1 MTFLIF
7 AVLCSVAVSIFLKIA
22 RKNQIQISQAIA
34 VNYIVAT
41 LMTWFV
47 LQPNIKS
54 VTEYAATAPIFIA
67 LGVLLP
73 VVFVIMSRAVERAGI
88 VKSDAA
94 QRLSL
99 FIPIVWAL
107 AFFGEVL
114 TPARG
119 LGVVL
124 AFVALLC
131 LLYKPSIQKF
141 SSNTKGVA
149 ASLMGVWLG
158 YGVIDILFK
167 QLSKSGQ
174 AFSATLLLAFVLA
187 GVGMFG
193 WLWWRKTRFNAA
205 SILGGLLL
213 GCLNFA
219 NILFYIR
226 AHQAYGS
233 NPTLV
238 FAGMNLGVITLGTLV
253 GALVFKEK
261 IHSINAAG
269 IALALMAI
277 GCLFYLDTLRGILG
291 V

>member
-1 MTFLIF
+1 
-7 AVLCSVAVSIFLKIA
+7 
-22 RKNQIQISQAIA
+22 
-34 VNYIVAT
+34 
-41 LMTWFV
+41 
-47 LQPNIKS
+47 
-54 VTEYAATAPIFIA
+54 
-67 LGVLLP
+67 
-73 VVFVIMSRAVERAGI
+73 MSRAVERAGI

-167 QLSKSGQ
+167 QLAKLDKT
-174 AFSATLLLAFVLA
+174 AFSGNLLVAFILA
-187 GVGMFG
+187 GVLMWAYLLVTIIQNHWVIKKLADQPLTMVQPDIMIICDKDKLDGKRCNGAPDFIIEIVSPSTSSDDYI
-193 WLWWRKTRFNAA
+193 RKLYYYKTYGVREYWIVDPKRKLVTVNYFEGNLV
-205 SILGGLLL
+205 SVQYSFDSVIKVNIYDDLFI
-213 GCLNFA
+213 NFA
-219 NILFYIR
+219 EIAEL
-226 AHQAYGS
+226 S
-233 NPTLV
+233 
-238 FAGMNLGVITLGTLV
+238 
-253 GALVFKEK
+253 
-261 IHSINAAG
+261 G
-269 IALALMAI
+269 I
-277 GCLFYLDTLRGILG
+277 
-291 V
+291 